1 MLDSCPVF
9 CLRLAFALHLSA
21 LRRVRDS
28 NPRDTECDIE
38 GMSGSTLWAQ
48 IAVIEAVIFSMSI
61 CQFGRF

>member
-1 MLDSCPVF
+1 MPDSCPVF

-61 CQFGRF
+61 CQFGQF